1 MNGQAGLI
9 SNKEKRQVWQAYRD
23 GKPVRVPVTLGVNPR
38 VVLLDER
45 FNPAGVSFERYFR
58 DPAAAVDIQ
67 IKYTHYLTDYLSPY
81 WDQPAG
87 PPEEFVFYVDVQNI
101 YDAAYFGCPIHFRDG
116 QVPDITPIL
125 EGSHKNDLFAFDLDH
140 PLDNPFVQDC
150 LGRYEGLVREAAKM
164 SIPGVKISVKPFLP
178 GWDGPLT
185 IATQLRGHELF
196 MDLIEDPAYVVKLM
210 TFLQKAAEI
219 RNRALAERAGT
230 KVFQGPSGFLADDS
244 IGLISLDMY
253 KELILP
259 LHRQWY
265 ALYGPGPH
273 SIHLCGDAA
282 RHFPTLHE
290 ELNVCSFDTGFPV
303 DHGRLRDALGEDV
316 EIFGGPEVGLLVSG
330 SADQVYERTKQIL
343 LSGVKRGGRFVL
355 REGNN
360 LPPRVSEANLAA
372 MYRACLD
379 HGGY

>member
-1 MNGQAGLI
+1 MV
-9 SNKEKRQVWQAYRD
+9 SNEEKRQVWQAYRD
-23 GKPVRVPVTLGVNPR
+23 RKPTRVPVTLGVNPR
-38 VVLLDER
+38 VVVLDER
-45 FNPAGVSFERYFR
+45 FNPAGVTFQEYFR
-58 DPAAAVDIQ
+58 DAAVAVDIQ
-67 IKYTHYLTDYLSPY
+67 IKFAHYIADYLSPH
-81 WDQPAG
+81 WDQPSG
-87 PPEEFVFYVDVQNI
+87 LPEDLNFYVDVQNI
-101 YDAAYFGCPIHFRDG
+101 YDAAYFGCPVHFRDG
-116 QVPDITPIL
+116 QVPDITAIL
-125 EGSHKNDLFAFDLDH
+125 EGSRKNDIFAFDLDH
-140 PLDNPFVQDC
+140 PLDNPFIQDC
-150 LGRYEGLVREAAKM
+150 LRRHEGLTREAAKV
-164 SIPGVKISVKPFLP
+164 SIPGVKAGVRPFIP

-210 TFLQKAAEI
+210 NFLQKAAEI
-219 RNRALAERAGT
+219 RNRALAQRSGK
-230 KVFQGPSGFLADDS
+230 KVFDTPGGFLADDS
-244 IGLISLDMY
+244 IQLISLAMY
-253 KELILP
+253 KELVLP

-273 SIHLCGDAA
+273 SIHLCGDAT

-303 DHGRLRDALGEDV
+303 DHGPLRDALGEDV
-316 EIFGGPEVGLLVSG
+316 EIFGGPEVGLLVTG
-330 SADQVYERTKQIL
+330 PAEAVYQRTKQIL

-360 LPPRVSEANLAA
+360 LPPKVSEANLAA